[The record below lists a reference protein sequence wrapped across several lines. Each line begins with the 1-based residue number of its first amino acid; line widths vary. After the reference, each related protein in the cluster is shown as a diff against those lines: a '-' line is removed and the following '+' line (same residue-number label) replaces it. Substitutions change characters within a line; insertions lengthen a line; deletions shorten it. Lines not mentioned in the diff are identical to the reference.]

1 MFQSRRSAR
10 LAPAFFAVEPR
21 QFDLQLQPPRSKL
34 AEPAVV
40 LQLFLKRGDLLRP
53 HVPGV
58 PFAQVAVAELTV
70 LAAAVALLGGKASR
84 VHAPEPCEAQLDR
97 GNLRFELCL
106 ATAHDCIIC
115 LLYTSPSPRD

>member
-21 QFDLQLQPPRSKL
+21 QFDVQLQPPRSKL

-58 PFAQVAVAELTV
+58 TFAQVAVAELTV
-70 LAAAVALLGGKASR
+70 LAAAGALLGGKASR
-84 VHAPEPCEAQLDR
+84 VHAPEPTR
-97 GNLRFELCL
+97 LRRISYAVFCL
-106 ATAHDCIIC
+106 KKKNKKYNKPLHSPH
-115 LLYTSPSPRD
+115 LLLK